1 MELWKGR
8 VGSEVYAVHNGK
20 QVIKNYSPKEQ
31 MPTIR
36 QQIAQ
41 DKFNTA
47 VWYWKNFYRNI
58 MPLNKFIQQYLRY
71 PQRYPDTRFNYDLA
85 SLTAGDLL
93 FFDKTARKYCTVKQQ
108 QLAQILEDYDEP
120 RYATNW
126 DTFAG
131 YQDNVAHFVA
141 RDDAAQSQP
150 VYNNNQA
157 ATACFYRLEIKAG
170 IEGSITFSATSG
182 NSTIETKTIS
192 WGAEN
197 TLDQIVAMFTQL
209 NANNITFAKLADNTG
224 VGLEIGGYGANT
236 LTVTGTPSNCKVID
250 CSGYAFL
257 QSQNPTAPEV
267 GGTFNPGET
276 YTYLDPGIHHNFR
289 GDTARTIL
297 GSALVTGSTIAIAVD
312 DYNYSYRCGL
322 NFARFKAWATTG
334 GENTFYDDGEDEQ
347 SGGSH
352 VADPGAHVMNEAT
365 FNAGVRDYTGSDVQ
379 HLGMKDYYTHLFNDQ
394 TGDYAT
400 RRQQLEAMYG
410 QMTGTPGLAS
420 YDAYLMN
427 HMLDAGANSGITSMM
442 RNKGFDQ
449 TVAKA
454 DCMNVTYN
462 YVIVPAYPPEYN
474 AQHYGVTASEG
485 FAPGVYYH
493 PEPADLALMFRD
505 DIMPLINANITAS
518 GGGTQLSAASGVY
531 RGSCADYSASSAWC
545 FSGVYGCFA
554 DAGRSGGYF
563 RCRPCLAIEVQSL
576 TQSQRQA
583 RNIKIE
589 PEKTNDPT
597 PEETPVEEPG
607 QEMR

>member
-20 QVIKNYSPKEQ
+20 QVIKNYSPQEQ
-31 MPTIR
+31 VPTIR

-41 DKFNTA
+41 DKFNRA
-47 VWYWKNFYRNI
+47 VWYWKNFYHNL
-58 MPLNKFIQQYLRY
+58 MPLNKFIQQYFRY
-71 PQRYPDTRFNYDLA
+71 PQRYPDTRFNYTLA

-93 FFDKTARKYCTVKQQ
+93 FFDKAARKYCAVKQQ

-141 RDDAAQSQP
+141 RDDAALSQSI
-150 VYNNNQA
+150 YNNDQA
-157 ATACFYRLEIKAG
+157 ATACFYRLEIRAG

-209 NANNITFAKLADNTG
+209 NDSYITFAQLADNTG

-257 QSQNPTAPEV
+257 RSQNPAAPEV
-267 GGTFNPGET
+267 GGTINPGET
-276 YTYLDPGIHHNFR
+276 YTYLDPGIHHNFC
-289 GDTARTIL
+289 GETARAVL
-297 GSALVTGSTIAIAVD
+297 GSALVPGSTIAIAVD
-312 DYNYSYRCGL
+312 GYNYSNRCGI
-322 NFARFKAWATTG
+322 NFAQFKSWAELG
-334 GENTFYDDGEDEQ
+334 GENTFYDDGT
-347 SGGSH
+347 GGQH
-352 VADPGAHVMNEAT
+352 ITDPGAHVMNEAT
-365 FNAGVRDYTGSDVQ
+365 FNTEVRDYTGSDAQ
-379 HLGMKDYYTHLFNDQ
+379 HLGMKDYYTHLFTDQ
-394 TGDYAT
+394 TGEYAA
-400 RRQQLEAMYG
+400 RRTELESHYG
-410 QMTGTPGLAS
+410 QMTS
-420 YDAYLMN
+420 MYDAYLMN
-427 HMLDAGANSGITSMM
+427 HMLDADADSGITSIM

-449 TVAKA
+449 TLAKA

-474 AQHYGVTASEG
+474 ARHYGVTASEG
-485 FAPGVYYH
+485 FAPGVYHH

-518 GGGTQLSAASGVY
+518 GGGTQLSAASGVT
-531 RGSCADYSASSAWC
+531 RGSCADSYDISTWC
-545 FSGVYGCFA
+545 YYGGDGSFNRGVRYL
-554 DAGRSGGYF
+554 GYF
-563 RCRPCLAIEVQSL
+563 RCRPCLAIRKV
-576 TQSQRQA
+576 
-583 RNIKIE
+583 
-589 PEKTNDPT
+589 
-597 PEETPVEEPG
+597 
-607 QEMR
+607 

>member
-8 VGSEVYAVHNGK
+8 VGSEVYAVQNGR

-31 MPTIR
+31 TPTIR
-36 QQIAQ
+36 QQIVQ
-41 DKFNTA
+41 DKFSKA
-47 VWYWKNFYRNI
+47 VWYWNNFYRNV

-71 PQRYPDTRFNYDLA
+71 PQRYPDTRFNYDLDA
-85 SLTAGDLL
+85 LTAGDLL
-93 FFDKTARKYCTVKQQ
+93 FFDKEARKYCAVKQQ
-108 QLAQILEDYDEP
+108 QLAQVLEDYDQP

-131 YQDNVAHFVA
+131 YQNNVARFVA
-141 RDDAAQSQP
+141 RDDSAPTQS
-150 VYNNNQA
+150 VYNNDVA
-157 ATACFYRLEIKAG
+157 ATSCFYRLEIKAG

-182 NSTIETKTIS
+182 NETIETKTIS

-197 TLDQIVAMFTQL
+197 TLDQIVAMFTPL
-209 NANNITFAKLADNTG
+209 NATNITFAKLADNTG

-250 CSGYAFL
+250 CSNYAFL
-257 QSQNPTAPEV
+257 RSQNPAAPEV

-276 YTYLDPGIHHNFR
+276 YTYLDPAIHHNFR
-289 GDTARTIL
+289 GNTARTIL
-297 GSALVTGSTIAIAVD
+297 GSALVTSSTTAIAVN
-312 DYNYSYRCGL
+312 DYNYSYRCGI

-334 GENTFYDDGEDEQ
+334 GENTFYDDGEDGQ

-352 VADPGAHVMNEAT
+352 IADPGAHVMNEAT

-394 TGDYAT
+394 TGDYAAWKT
-400 RRQQLEAMYG
+400 ELESHYG
-410 QMTGTPGLAS
+410 QMTS
-420 YDAYLMN
+420 MYDAYLMN

-449 TVAKA
+449 TVGKA

-518 GGGTQLSAASGVY
+518 GGGTQLSAANGVY
-531 RGSCADYSASSAWC
+531 RGSCADYLAASAWC
-545 FSGVYGCFA
+545 FSGGIGCFN
-554 DAGRSGGYF
+554 DANRYGGYF
-563 RCRPCLAIEVQSL
+563 RCRPCIAIKTPSTAQSQQQSRIIAIEPIE
-576 TQSQRQA
+576 
-583 RNIKIE
+583 NIE
-589 PEKTNDPT
+589 PT
-597 PEETPVEEPG
+597 PEETPIEETE
-607 QEMR
+607 QDMR

>member
-1 MELWKGR
+1 MIIGTGASRPVHPSQLLGIAEFDPAKPYS
-8 VGSEVYAVHNGK
+8 VGEYVLKQRGLYRFKSPHTANTPWDENEVK
-20 QVIKNYSPKEQ
+20 QVSTLDLI
-31 MPTIR
+31 
-36 QQIAQ
+36 
-41 DKFNTA
+41 
-47 VWYWKNFYRNI
+47 
-58 MPLNKFIQQYLRY
+58 
-71 PQRYPDTRFNYDLA
+71 LA
-85 SLTAGDLL
+85 SIGDPRIKPLDSNIKEGAML
-93 FFDKTARKYCTVKQQ
+93 FFDRARGEYCYVAKEMVAAV
-108 QLAQILEDYDEP
+108 LADFNATRYETNYDT
-120 RYATNW
+120 YVGTL
-126 DTFAG
+126 DG
-131 YQDNVAHFVA
+131 KAHFVGRA
-141 RDDAAQSQP
+141 DAAPSQS
-150 VYNNNQA
+150 VYSNDVA
-157 ATACFYRLEIKAG
+157 ATSCFYRIEIEVGTA
-170 IEGSITFSATSG
+170 GSITFSAASG
-182 NSTIETKTIS
+182 NASVASNTITWS
-192 WGAEN
+192 ASN
-197 TLDQIVAMFTQL
+197 TLAEIVAMFTAK
-209 NANNITFAKLADNTG
+209 NTTYITFAKLADDKG

-236 LTVTGTPSNCKVID
+236 LTVTALSNCSVID

-257 QSQNPTAPEV
+257 RSKNAAAPAV
-267 GGTFNPGET
+267 GGTFNPAAGWT
-276 YTYLDPGIHHNFR
+276 FLNAPTIANNILGVHHNFR
-289 GDTARTIL
+289 GATARTIL
-297 GSALVTGSTIAIAVD
+297 GSALVTSSTTAIAVD
-312 DYNYSYRCGL
+312 GYNYSYRCGL
-322 NFARFKAWATTG
+322 NFAKFKSWATLG
-334 GENTFYDDGEDEQ
+334 GESTFYDDGEDEQ

-531 RGSCADYSASSAWC
+531 RGSCADYDANNTW
-545 FSGVYGCFA
+545 FFYGDYGCF
-554 DAGRSGGYF
+554 GNGSRCNGIF
-563 RCRPCLAIEVQSL
+563 RCRPSLAL
-576 TQSQRQA
+576 PLPA
-583 RNIKIE
+583 
-589 PEKTNDPT
+589 
-597 PEETPVEEPG
+597 
-607 QEMR
+607 